1 MFFKEN
7 PEKLILVSNFAM
19 MAVSGKAPSWLDLR
33 VTAFLKLKISTLV
46 GK

>member
-19 MAVSGKAPSWLDLR
+19 MAVSGKARSWLDLR